1 VKGRAVRV
9 GGAARLTRPRVVA
22 ERPRGE
28 PLQALY
34 RFIVFAG
41 ITLGVACLYWARI
54 VLIPIALAML
64 GTFLLSPLVS
74 QVQRTRLPRI
84 PAVILVVTLALALAT
99 GLGWAL
105 LSQVTRFADDLP
117 KYRQTITRKINDLQK
132 MRHGGTFEQVE
143 NTAKDVLKQIDKA
156 GPQGEKPV
164 PVVVSQPSPLWQ
176 LPHVVHPLTTA
187 FMVLV
192 LVIFMLIQQRELIG
206 RIIRLFGY
214 ERMAA
219 TTRLLDEAGTRISRY
234 LLTQSIINGSFGLG
248 IGIGLAVIGLPF
260 ALALGSLAAVLR
272 FLPYVGPWLAALVPL
287 VLSLAVFDGWTRP
300 LLILGLFV
308 VTELTVAF
316 VIEPLLY
323 GRSAGVSAI
332 ALLVGAA
339 FWTWLWGPIGLALAT
354 PLTVC
359 LVVGARAVAG
369 LEFIEV
375 LMSDDPPVEPC
386 LTFYQRLLAGDAREA
401 AAVIAETAHRVSLE
415 EVFDAIVAP
424 AIARARLDRE
434 SDQLTR
440 EEYAHMLEM
449 IRELIEEA
457 PLGKSEEE
465 AAADAPT
472 PVLTQ
477 IAGCAARDE
486 ADGLGLLMLG
496 RLLARDGCALH
507 IAPAGGLVGEA
518 LAAVDAAPPALVC
531 VAAVGNGG
539 RRRMRHLV
547 KRLRQSQP
555 DTPILAGRWGAGNTA
570 DTRADLAT
578 TGADDVAISLAEART
593 EILRLLPP
601 DDIKP
606 ATPYAVARAGTEV
619 PS

>member
-1 VKGRAVRV
+1 M
-9 GGAARLTRPRVVA
+9 GGAARLIRPRVVA
-22 ERPRGE
+22 ERPPGE

-34 RFIVFAG
+34 RFVVFAG

-64 GTFLLSPLVS
+64 GAFLLSPLVS

-84 PAVILVVTLALALAT
+84 PAVILVVTLALGLAT
-99 GLGWAL
+99 GLGWVL
-105 LSQVTRFADDLP
+105 LSQVTSFADDLP

-143 NTAKDVLKQIDKA
+143 NTAKDVLKQIDKG

-272 FLPYVGPWLAALVPL
+272 FLPYVGAWLAALVPL

>member
-1 VKGRAVRV
+1 MHGDGVRLPRPRAVI
-9 GGAARLTRPRVVA
+9 
-22 ERPRGE
+22 ERPASE
-28 PLQALY
+28 PQRALH

-41 ITLGVACLYWARI
+41 ISLGVACLYWARI

-74 QVQRTRLPRI
+74 QVQRTRLPRV
-84 PAVILVVTLALALAT
+84 PAVILVVALALALAT
-99 GLGWAL
+99 GLGWVL
-105 LSQVTRFADDLP
+105 LSQVTGFANDLP
-117 KYRQTITRKINDLQK
+117 KYRETITRKVSDLQK
-132 MRHGGTFEQVE
+132 MRHGRTLEQVE
-143 NTAKDVLKQIDKA
+143 NTAKDVLKQIDKG
-156 GPQGEKPV
+156 GPQSEKPV
-164 PVVVSQPSPLWQ
+164 PVVVSQPSPLWN
-176 LPHVVHPLTTA
+176 LPNVVHPLTTA

-192 LVIFMLIQQRELIG
+192 LVIFMLIQQRELIA

-219 TTRLLDEAGTRISRY
+219 TTRLLDEAGDRISRY

-260 ALALGSLAAVLR
+260 ALALGSLAAILR
-272 FLPYVGPWLAALVPL
+272 FLPYVGPWLAILAPL
-287 VLSLAVFDGWTRP
+287 TLSLAVFDGWTRP

-332 ALLVGAA
+332 ALLVGAG

-359 LVVGARAVAG
+359 LVVASRAVAG
-369 LEFIEV
+369 LEFIDV

-401 AAVIAETAHRVSLE
+401 AAVIAETARRASLE

-424 AIARARLDRE
+424 AITRARHDRE
-434 SDQLTR
+434 NDQLTR
-440 EEYAHMLEM
+440 QEYAHMLVM
-449 IRELIEEA
+449 LRELIDEA
-457 PLGKSEEE
+457 PAEAPRAE
-465 AAADAPT
+465 AAADT
-472 PVLTQ
+472 PLCIRTQ

-486 ADGLGLLMLG
+486 ADGLGLHMLA
-496 RLLARDGCALH
+496 RLLAADGCAVH
-507 IAPAGGLVGEA
+507 IAPAGGLVGEE

-547 KRLRQSQP
+547 KRLRHSQR
-555 DTPILAGRWGAGNTA
+555 DVPILAARWGAGNSSA
-570 DTRADLAT
+570 LRADLVEV
-578 TGADDVAISLAEART
+578 GADDVVTSIAEARA
-593 EILRLLPP
+593 EILRLLPS
-601 DDIKP
+601 DDINP
-606 ATPYAVARAGTEV
+606 AAPRAMTRAATEV
-619 PS
+619 AS

>member
-1 VKGRAVRV
+1 MPGA
-9 GGAARLTRPRVVA
+9 GAARLIRPRVVGD
-22 ERPRGE
+22 RPRSE
-28 PLQALY
+28 PQRALY

-54 VLIPIALAML
+54 VLIPVALAML
-64 GTFLLSPLVS
+64 LTFLLSPLVS
-74 QVQRTRLPRI
+74 QVQRTRLPRV
-84 PAVILVVTLALALAT
+84 PAVILVVSLALAAAV
-99 GLGWAL
+99 GLGWVL
-105 LSQVTRFADDLP
+105 LSQVTTFADDLP
-117 KYRQTITRKINDLQK
+117 KYRETITRKINDVQRI
-132 MRHGGTFEQVE
+132 RHGGTLEQVE
-143 NTAKDVLKQIDKA
+143 NTAKDVLKQIDKG
-156 GPQGEKPV
+156 GPTGEKPV
-164 PVVVSQPSPLWQ
+164 PVVVAQNPLWQ
-176 LPHVVHPLTTA
+176 LPNVVHPLTTA

-192 LVIFMLIQQRELIG
+192 LVIFMLIQQRELIA

-219 TTRLLDEAGTRISRY
+219 TTRLLDEAGTRMSSY

-272 FLPYVGPWLAALVPL
+272 FLPYVGPWLGALVPL

-300 LLILGLFV
+300 LLILGLFAV
-308 VTELTVAF
+308 IELTVAF

-323 GRSAGVSAI
+323 GRSAGVSAV
-332 ALLVGAA
+332 ALLIGAA

-359 LVVGARAVAG
+359 LVVGSRAVAG

-375 LMSDDPPVEPC
+375 LMSDDPPVDPC

-401 AAVIAETAHRVSLE
+401 AAVIAETARRVSVE
-415 EVFDAIVAP
+415 EVFDAIIAP
-424 AIARARLDRE
+424 AIARARHDRE
-434 SDQLTR
+434 NDQLTR
-440 EEYAHMLEM
+440 EEYSQMLGTLGD
-449 IRELIEEA
+449 LIEQA
-457 PLGKSEEE
+457 PLETPE
-465 AAADAPT
+465 ARGAAETPT
-472 PVLTQ
+472 PVLIQ
-477 IAGCAARDE
+477 IGGCAARDE

-496 RLLARDGCALH
+496 RLLGLDGCALH

-539 RRRMRHLV
+539 RRRMRYLV
-547 KRLRQSQP
+547 KRLRQTQP
-555 DTPILAGRWGAGNTA
+555 DTPILTARWGAGHSA
-570 DTRADLAT
+570 DMRADLTA
-578 TGADDVAISLAEART
+578 TGADEVAISFAEARS
-593 EILRLLPP
+593 EILRLVPL
-601 DDIKP
+601 DGIKP
-606 ATPYAVARAGTEV
+606 ATARATAPAGREV